1 MSEGGVEMSSGS
13 YPFLKAVMAK
23 VRGEPPAHPVYVFG
37 MHKGGSSMLSSFFQG
52 YTRAAGIKGI
62 SISNHMFEKGISD
75 EAYTHDL
82 ELCPLMKERFVFFG
96 FRYVPAFMLIN
107 KSRFL
112 NVRGIVLV
120 RDPRDCA
127 VSAFYSFLRSH
138 VVLAG
143 DETGVALQI
152 SEERERHTT
161 SSIDDYVLSEI
172 GRFVEEIH
180 GYSFFAHENL
190 RIFRYEDII
199 FEKRAFFLD
208 AIRYLRIKWNE
219 PAFEKALTAV
229 DIFPD
234 TEQPDRHVRNVTP
247 GNFREKLAKSTIDAI
262 NSKYERVLG
271 LYGYAA

>member
-1 MSEGGVEMSSGS
+1 MSSES
-13 YPFLKAVMAK
+13 YHFLKTVMAT
-23 VRGEPPAHPVYVFG
+23 VRGEPPAHPVYAFG
-37 MHKGGSSMLSSFFQG
+37 MHKGGSSMLSAFFRV
-52 YTRAAGIKGI
+52 YTRTAGIKGI
-62 SISNHMFEKGISD
+62 SISEHMFEKGISD
-75 EAYTHDL
+75 DAYTHDL
-82 ELCPLMKERFVFFG
+82 ELCPLMKERFLFFG

-107 KSRFL
+107 KSRYL

-127 VSAFYSFLRSH
+127 VSAYFSFLKSH

-143 DETGVALQI
+143 DETGAAQQI
-152 SEERERHTT
+152 SDERARHAT

-172 GRFVEEIH
+172 GRFVEELH
-180 GYSFFAHENL
+180 GYAYFAHENL

-219 PAFEKALTAV
+219 PAFEKALTIV

-234 TEQPDRHVRNVTP
+234 KEQPDKHVRNVKP
-247 GNFREKLAKSTIDAI
+247 GNYTEKLAKATIDAI